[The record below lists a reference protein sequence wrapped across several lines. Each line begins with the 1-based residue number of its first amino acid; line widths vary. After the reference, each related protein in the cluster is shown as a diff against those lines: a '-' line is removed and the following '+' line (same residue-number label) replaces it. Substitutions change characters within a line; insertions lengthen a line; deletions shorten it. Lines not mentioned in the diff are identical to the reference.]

1 MGESRRTS
9 RTPRTPRAPDGFRLP
24 RAPSPPIPRAPS
36 PSRSSQ
42 YDQNTITVTEYPSD
56 SEGQGDVR
64 SYDSKKKKA
73 SKSRDSKSR
82 PSSSKH
88 SSSRDSKKAPST
100 AYETESNSTIR
111 PEREKKKYYDN
122 RPSLPTVDEQTTGR
136 QSTIPIRTSR
146 PSDEPTR
153 TSTKPKTKKSR
164 SHTPTQHTST
174 SRPTEPLDTDLVLP
188 EDSISCIGGRKTE
201 AQIDREIRK
210 IKEAQS
216 KTRRH
221 HRTPSSASR
230 NESDHNSA
238 SYPKVRPHRSSRDNR
253 KYDEPEQ
260 SYEDRKSGG
269 TARTTKGKSSR
280 RESVSNEDM
289 RQVSSRGEGS
299 QASSSPSDEE
309 PEYHSDHQ
317 ESVRG
322 AIVKHRDRAESS
334 DGGGSQ
340 SPDSYYGDGGGKYP
354 STRRSHHSS
363 RKHTTS
369 NEPRRSSAGKEF
381 SEFGTEGR
389 GSLWEEDIANG
400 ARPPREYSYEP
411 DSYESRDKRERR
423 RRKGHAREAIDAEK
437 DRELNMP
444 RAMPRAMPPTM
455 PRAMPPTM
463 PPTMYPTMP
472 PTMPPGEHLD
482 FNPRARTGH
491 YRAYQSSSV
500 RQGVSVE
507 SHQGHQSHHSSRHRS
522 RHRYDDDDYD

>member
-56 SEGQGDVR
+56 SEGQGD
-64 SYDSKKKKA
+64 KA

-111 PEREKKKYYDN
+111 PEEEKKKYYDN

-153 TSTKPKTKKSR
+153 TSTKPTTKKSR

-174 SRPTEPLDTDLVLP
+174 SRSTKPLAPDFVLP
-188 EDSISCIGGRKTE
+188 EDSISCVGGRKTK
-201 AQIDREIRK
+201 AQIDREIRE

-216 KTRRH
+216 KMRRH

-253 KYDEPEQ
+253 IYDEPDQ
-260 SYEDRKSGG
+260 SYADRKSDR

-309 PEYHSDHQ
+309 SEYHNDHQ

-322 AIVKHRDRAESS
+322 AMVRHRDRAES
-334 DGGGSQ
+334 
-340 SPDSYYGDGGGKYP
+340 PD
-354 STRRSHHSS
+354 
-363 RKHTTS
+363 S
-369 NEPRRSSAGKEF
+369 NEPRRSYADKEF
-381 SEFGTEGR
+381 SESDTEGR
-389 GSLWEEDIANG
+389 GSLWKRDIAKG
-400 ARPPREYSYEP
+400 ARQPREYSYES
-411 DSYESRDKRERR
+411 DSYQSRDEYERR
-423 RRKGHAREAIDAEK
+423 HRKGRAREAIDAEK
-437 DRELNMP
+437 DRILNRP
-444 RAMPRAMPPTM
+444 RAM

-472 PTMPPGEHLD
+472 PTMHPNMPPTMHPTMHPNMHATQYQTRPPGERLD
-482 FNPRARTGH
+482 FDPRARTG
-491 YRAYQSSSV
+491 YGVYQSSSV
-500 RQGVSVE
+500 RQGVRVE
-507 SHQGHQSHHSSRHRS
+507 SHQSHQSHHNSRHRS
-522 RHRYDDDDYD
+522 RHRYDDYDYD

>member
-24 RAPSPPIPRAPS
+24 RAPSPPVPRAPS

-73 SKSRDSKSR
+73 SKSR

-111 PEREKKKYYDN
+111 PEEEKKKYYDN

-153 TSTKPKTKKSR
+153 TSTKPTTKKSR
-164 SHTPTQHTST
+164 RHTPTQHTST
-174 SRPTEPLDTDLVLP
+174 SKSTKPLAPDFVLP
-188 EDSISCIGGRKTE
+188 EDSISHIGEIKTE

-221 HRTPSSASR
+221 HGTPSSASR
-230 NESDHNSA
+230 KESDHNSA
-238 SYPKVRPHRSSRDNR
+238 SYSKVRSHRPSRDSR
-253 KYDEPEQ
+253 IYDEPDQ
-260 SYEDRKSGG
+260 SY
-269 TARTTKGKSSR
+269 
-280 RESVSNEDM
+280 
-289 RQVSSRGEGS
+289 
-299 QASSSPSDEE
+299 
-309 PEYHSDHQ
+309 
-317 ESVRG
+317 
-322 AIVKHRDRAESS
+322 
-334 DGGGSQ
+334 
-340 SPDSYYGDGGGKYP
+340 
-354 STRRSHHSS
+354 
-363 RKHTTS
+363 
-369 NEPRRSSAGKEF
+369 AGKEF
-381 SEFGTEGR
+381 SEFDTDDR
-389 GSLWEEDIANG
+389 GNMWEQDMADG
-400 ARPPREYSYEP
+400 ARPPREYSYES

-423 RRKGHAREAIDAEK
+423 RRKGRAREAIDAEK
-437 DRELNMP
+437 DRILNRP
-444 RAMPRAMPPTM
+444 RAM

-463 PPTMYPTMP
+463 PPTMYPNMHPNMHPTMP
-472 PTMPPGEHLD
+472 PTMHPNMHATQYQTRPPGEHLD
-482 FNPRARTGH
+482 FNPRARTG
-491 YRAYQSSSV
+491 YGVYQSSSV
-500 RQGVSVE
+500 RQGVRVE
-507 SHQGHQSHHSSRHRS
+507 SHQSHQSHHSSRHRS
-522 RHRYDDDDYD
+522 RHRYDDYDYD